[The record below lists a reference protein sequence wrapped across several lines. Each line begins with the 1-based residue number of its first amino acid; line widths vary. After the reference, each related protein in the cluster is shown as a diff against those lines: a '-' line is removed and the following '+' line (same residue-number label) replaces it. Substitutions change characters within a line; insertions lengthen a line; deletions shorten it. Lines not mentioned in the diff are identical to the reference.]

1 MAVNVSVHDVTK
13 VEVQKTTLTRENGER
28 WFVTKE
34 IIVTDDSD
42 KEVLKVT
49 LFADD
54 VEEILFNEKDEE
66 VL

>member
-1 MAVNVSVHDVTK
+1 MAVNVNLHDV
-13 VEVQKTTLTRENGER
+13 TRENGDT

-49 LFADD
+49 LFADGD
-54 VEEILFNEKDEE
+54 NEIVFNEIEE
-66 VL
+66 V